1 MSLNDWV
8 LDDAIDFSKYLH
20 ESETHQKV
28 KDASVWVDELE
39 SEIDNPP
46 SVQECP
52 LPWPKTLGR
61 FSMRPGE
68 VTLWA
73 GQNGSGKSL
82 ITGLVGLSL
91 VGQDHRV
98 GILSFEMKPK
108 RSLVRMIR
116 QFHGTDVERLSP
128 DFKRD
133 VYRRFREFAIG
144 KVFFYDQQGT
154 VKGNQVISVSRYM
167 AKELG
172 ITHIFIDSVM
182 KVVEGEDD
190 YNGQKAFVDEMC
202 ALARDLN
209 IHIHLVHHIRKGQ
222 SDEQMPDKVAIKGTG
237 AIADQVDNI
246 LLVYRNKKKERTIQ
260 SGGFVEP
267 DTPDAVLMCE
277 KQRNGEAEDWLPLW
291 FDRDSNQYLEREGGV
306 PMLFGPSERF

>member
-1 MSLNDWV
+1 MKDWV
-8 LDDAIDFSKYLH
+8 LTDDVDFSKYLR
-20 ESETHQKV
+20 ESEEQQRV
-28 KDASVWVDELE
+28 KDATVWVDELE
-39 SEIDNPP
+39 REIDEPP
-46 SVQECP
+46 SVHECP

-82 ITGLVGLSL
+82 ITGMVALSL
-91 VGQDHRV
+91 IGQGSRV

-116 QFHGTDVERLSP
+116 QFHGSEIERLAP

-133 VYRRFREFAIG
+133 VYRKFRQYAMG

-154 VKGNQVISVSRYM
+154 VRGDQVIAVSRYM

-172 ITHIFIDSVM
+172 ITHVFIDSVM
-182 KVVEGEDD
+182 KVVDGEDD
-190 YNGQKAFVDEMC
+190 YNGQKRFVDEMC

-209 IHIHLVHHIRKGQ
+209 IHIHLVHHIRKGA
-222 SDEQMPDKVAIKGTG
+222 SDEQVPDKVSIKGTG

-246 LLVYRNKKKERTIQ
+246 LLMYRNKKKERTIQ

-267 DTPDAVLMCE
+267 NTPDAVLMCE

-291 FDRDSNQYLEREGGV
+291 FERGSTQYVEREYGV
-306 PMLFGPSERF
+306 PMLFGESEKF

>member
-1 MSLNDWV
+1 MKDWV
-8 LDDAIDFSKYLH
+8 LSDDIDFSKYLR
-20 ESETHQKV
+20 ETEAGQKV

-39 SEIDNPP
+39 SEIESPP
-46 SVQECP
+46 SIQECP

-82 ITGLVGLSL
+82 ITGLVGMSL
-91 VGQDHRV
+91 VGQGLRI

-108 RSLVRMIR
+108 RSLTRMIR
-116 QFHGTDVERLSP
+116 QFHGEEIENLPP
-128 DFKRD
+128 DSKRD
-133 VYRRFREFAIG
+133 IYREFKQFASG
-144 KVFFYDQQGT
+144 HVFFYDQQGT
-154 VKGNQVISVSRYM
+154 VKGNQVIAVTRYM

-172 ITHIFIDSVM
+172 ITHVFIDSVM

-190 YNGQKAFVDEMC
+190 YNGQKVFVDEMC

-209 IHIHLVHHIRKGQ
+209 IHVHLVHHIRKGQ

-246 LLVYRNKKKERTIQ
+246 LLVYRNKKKERTRQ

-277 KQRNGEAEDWLPLW
+277 KQRNGEHEDWLPLW
-291 FDRDSNQYLEREGGV
+291 FDRPSTQYVEKENGM
-306 PMLFGPSERF
+306 PMQFRAGF

>member
-1 MSLNDWV
+1 MKDWV
-8 LDDAIDFSKYLH
+8 LDHDVDFSKYLR
-20 ESETHQKV
+20 ESEAHQRV
-28 KDASVWVDELE
+28 QDATVWVDELE
-39 SEIDNPP
+39 REIDNPP

-82 ITGLVGLSL
+82 ITGMVALSL
-91 VGQDHRV
+91 IGQDHRV

-116 QFHGTDVERLSP
+116 QFHGSEIEYLAP

-133 VYRRFREFAIG
+133 VYRKFREYAMG

-154 VKGNQVISVSRYM
+154 VRGDQVISVSRYM

-172 ITHIFIDSVM
+172 ITHIFVDSVM

-190 YNGQKAFVDEMC
+190 YNGQKKFVDEMC

-209 IHIHLVHHIRKGQ
+209 VHIHLVHHIRKGQ

-246 LLVYRNKKKERTIQ
+246 LLVYRNKKKERTKQ

-277 KQRNGEAEDWLPLW
+277 KQRNGESEDWLPLW
-291 FDRDSNQYLEREGGV
+291 FDRGSNQYIEREGGV
-306 PMLFGPSERF
+306 PMLFGPSEKF

>member
-1 MSLNDWV
+1 MKDWV
-8 LDDAIDFSKYLH
+8 LTDDIDFSKYLR
-20 ESETHQKV
+20 ETEAHQRV

-39 SEIDNPP
+39 SEIESPP
-46 SVQECP
+46 AVHECP

-82 ITGLVGLSL
+82 ITGLVSLSL
-91 VGQDHRV
+91 IDQSHRV

-108 RSLVRMIR
+108 RSLIRMIR
-116 QFHGTDVERLSP
+116 QFHGADVEFLAP

-133 VYRRFREFAIG
+133 VYRRFREFAMG

-154 VKGNQVISVSRYM
+154 VKGHQVISVSRYM

-172 ITHIFIDSVM
+172 ITHVFVDSVM

-222 SDEQMPDKVAIKGTG
+222 SDEQMPDKVAIKGSG

-246 LLVYRNKKKERTIQ
+246 LLVYRNKKKERTKQ

-277 KQRNGEAEDWLPLW
+277 KQRNGESEDWLPLW
-291 FDRDSNQYLEREGGV
+291 FDRPSNQYVEKENGV
-306 PMLFGPSERF
+306 PMLFGHSERF

>member
-1 MSLNDWV
+1 MKDWV
-8 LDDAIDFSKYLH
+8 LDDSIDFAAYLR
-20 ESETHQKV
+20 ETEENQRV
-28 KDASVWVDELE
+28 KGAEVWVDELE
-39 SEIDNPP
+39 REIENPIHI
-46 SVQECP
+46 QECP

-61 FSMRPGE
+61 FAMRPGE

-91 VGQDHRV
+91 IGQDKKV

-116 QFHGTDVERLSP
+116 QYHGSEIEILAP

-133 VYRRFREFAIG
+133 IYRGFKEFALG
-144 KVFFYDQQGT
+144 KLFFYDQQGT
-154 VKGNQVISVSRYM
+154 VKANQVICVTRFM

-172 ITHIFIDSVM
+172 ITHVFIDSVM

-209 IHIHLVHHIRKGQ
+209 IHIHLVHHIRKGA
-222 SDEQMPDKVAIKGTG
+222 SDEQMPDKVSIKGTG

-246 LLVYRNKKKERTIQ
+246 MLVYRNKKKERARQ
-260 SGGFVEP
+260 LGAFVEP
-267 DTPDAVLMCE
+267 ETPDCMLMCE

-291 FDRDSNQYLEREGGV
+291 FDRQSNQYVEKENGM
-306 PMLFGPSERF
+306 PMQFNQKGDF

>member
-1 MSLNDWV
+1 MAMNDWV
-8 LDDAIDFSKYLH
+8 LDNSVDFSKYLK
-20 ESETHQKV
+20 ESEQHQRV
-28 KDASVWVDELE
+28 KDASVWIDELE
-39 SEIDNPP
+39 SEIESPIEVREA
-46 SVQECP
+46 S
-52 LPWPKTLGR
+52 LPWTKTLGR
-61 FSMRPGE
+61 FGMRPGE

-91 VGQDHRV
+91 VGGDHRI
-98 GILSFEMKPK
+98 GIQSFEMKPK
-108 RSLVRMIR
+108 RSLSRMIR
-116 QFHGTDVERLSP
+116 QFHCNDIEHLSP

-133 VYRRFREFAIG
+133 VYRRFREFAMG

-154 VKGNQVISVSRYM
+154 VRGDQVISVSRYM

-172 ITHIFIDSVM
+172 ITHIFVDSVM

-190 YNGQKAFVDEMC
+190 YNGQKLFVDEMC

-246 LLVYRNKKKERTIQ
+246 MLVYRNKKKERTQQ

-267 DTPDAVLMCE
+267 GTPDAVLMCE
-277 KQRNGEAEDWLPLW
+277 KQRNGESEDWLPLW
-291 FDRDSNQYLEREGGV
+291 FDRPSMQYIEREGGV
-306 PMLFGPSERF
+306 PMLFGPGQGF